1 MDIIMPQLG
10 ETVEE
15 GTVTVWYKK
24 AGDAVSKGDVLFEV
38 ETDKV
43 TTEIPAS
50 ADGVLSEI
58 LVEEDETVPVG
69 AKLAVLLVEGEEEVS
84 EGPSDEEIEV
94 IIDDEAP
101 AKQQMAPQS
110 GDGQAKLSPVV
121 RKLIADHKLD
131 INELSALGD
140 GGRLT
145 RKDVEKFIAE
155 QGQEGVTIVPLNR
168 VQIKTGE
175 RMVQAKNTAPHVFQ
189 GTEVNY
195 GAVDAVRA
203 AKGAGWK
210 AEYGFSLTYLP
221 FIAKATCMALQE
233 YGRLN
238 AHLDGERM
246 LVHDQ
251 INLGIAVD
259 LEFEGL
265 MVPVIKD
272 AGEKSVAE
280 LAQKIRDLAVR
291 ARSKSLTP
299 DELSEATYTISNSG
313 SFGTLFTAPIINLP
327 QVAIMSTDGVT
338 QKPVVD
344 EEGTIVPRPVGV
356 IAQSF
361 DHRAIDGAYSAAFLK
376 RVREIIETR
385 DWSQE
390 V

>member
-15 GTVTVWYKK
+15 GTITVWYKK
-24 AGDAVSKGDVLFEV
+24 VGDAVSKGDVLFEV

-69 AKLAVLLVEGEEEVS
+69 AKLAVLTIEGEEEVLAV
-84 EGPSDEEIEV
+84 EEVAEPA
-94 IIDDEAP
+94 AP
-101 AKQQMAPQS
+101 EKAKPAS
-110 GDGQAKLSPVV
+110 GGGQGKLSPAV
-121 RKLIADHKLD
+121 RKLIADHNLD
-131 INELSALGD
+131 ADQLAGLGG

-145 RKDVEKFIAE
+145 RRDVEKFIAE

-175 RMVQAKNTAPHVFQ
+175 RLVQAKNRAPHVFQ
-189 GTEVNY
+189 GTEVNFA
-195 GAVDAVRA
+195 AVDDVRA
-203 AKGAGWK
+203 AKGPDWK
-210 AEYGFSLTYLP
+210 AEHGFSLTYLP
-221 FIAKATCMALQE
+221 FIAKATCLALQE

-246 LVHDQ
+246 LVHDR

-265 MVPVIKD
+265 IVPVIKD

-280 LAQKIRDLAVR
+280 LAHQIRDLAQR
-291 ARSKSLTP
+291 ARSKSLSP

-344 EEGTIVPRPVGV
+344 EEGAIVARPVGV

-376 RVREIIETR
+376 RVKQIIETH
-385 DWSQE
+385 DWTQ